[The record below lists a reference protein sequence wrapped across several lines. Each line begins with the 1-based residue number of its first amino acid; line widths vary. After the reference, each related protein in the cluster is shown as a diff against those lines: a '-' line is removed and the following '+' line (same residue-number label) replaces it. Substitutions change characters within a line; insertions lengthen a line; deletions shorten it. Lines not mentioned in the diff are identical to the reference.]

1 LAVWFFCEVN
11 LMTAHDE
18 TKLVSRQLD
27 LMIQL
32 LGSIRV
38 LLVTGVPRDA
48 LPGLRDD
55 LQSLTSAVQILS
67 GTLKR
72 RSEEKTSSAASA

>member
-1 LAVWFFCEVN
+1 
-11 LMTAHDE
+11 MMPYDE
-18 TKLVSRQLD
+18 KLVNRQLE

-38 LLVTGVPRDA
+38 SLVTGVPRDA
-48 LPGLRDD
+48 VPELRDD

-67 GTLKR
+67 SALKR
-72 RSEEKTSSAASA
+72 RSVEKAEAASA

>member
-1 LAVWFFCEVN
+1 MA
-11 LMTAHDE
+11 AHDE
-18 TKLVSRQLD
+18 TKLVSRQLE

-72 RSEEKTSSAASA
+72 RSEEKTSSAASAAAGSV

>member
-1 LAVWFFCEVN
+1 
-11 LMTAHDE
+11 
-18 TKLVSRQLD
+18 
-27 LMIQL
+27 MIQL

-48 LPGLRDD
+48 VPQLRDD
-55 LQSLTSAVQILS
+55 LQSLTSAVKILS

-72 RSEEKTSSAASA
+72 RLERKAAAG

>member
-1 LAVWFFCEVN
+1 
-11 LMTAHDE
+11 MTPDD
-18 TKLVSRQLD
+18 KLINRQLE
-27 LMIQL
+27 LMIKQ

-38 LLVTGVPRDA
+38 LLLSGVPRDA
-48 LPGLRDD
+48 VAELRDD

-72 RSEEKTSSAASA
+72 RSEDKAAVASA

>member
-1 LAVWFFCEVN
+1 
-11 LMTAHDE
+11 MTAKDE
-18 TKLVSRQLD
+18 QRLVNRQLEQ
-27 LMIQL
+27 MIQL
-32 LGSIRV
+32 LESIRV

-72 RSEEKTSSAASA
+72 RSEDKAASSASA

>member
-1 LAVWFFCEVN
+1 
-11 LMTAHDE
+11 MTTDDE
-18 TKLVSRQLD
+18 AKLVSRQLE
-27 LMIQL
+27 LMLQL

-38 LLVTGVPRDA
+38 LLVSGVPRDA

-67 GTLKR
+67 ARLKR
-72 RSEEKTSSAASA
+72 RSEEKEASASA

>member
-1 LAVWFFCEVN
+1 
-11 LMTAHDE
+11 MIPDDD
-18 TKLVSRQLD
+18 KLVHRQLE
-27 LMIQL
+27 LMIAL

-38 LLVTGVPRDA
+38 SLVTGVPRDA
-48 LPGLRDD
+48 LAELRDD

-72 RSEEKTSSAASA
+72 RSEEKAVAASA

>member
-1 LAVWFFCEVN
+1 
-11 LMTAHDE
+11 MKIDDE
-18 TKLVSRQLD
+18 AKLVAGQLE
-27 LMIQL
+27 LMNQL

-38 LLVTGVPRDA
+38 LLVNGVPRDA

-72 RSEEKTSSAASA
+72 RSEEKAASSASA

>member
-1 LAVWFFCEVN
+1 
-11 LMTAHDE
+11 MKPDDE
-18 TKLVSRQLD
+18 AKLVAGQLE
-27 LMIQL
+27 LMNQL

-38 LLVTGVPRDA
+38 LLVNGVPRDA

-72 RSEEKTSSAASA
+72 RSEEKAASSASA

>member
-1 LAVWFFCEVN
+1 
-11 LMTAHDE
+11 MTAEDE
-18 TKLVSRQLD
+18 AKLVSRELE

-55 LQSLTSAVQILS
+55 LQSLTSAVRILS
-67 GTLKR
+67 GRLKR
-72 RSEEKTSSAASA
+72 RSEEKEASAASA

>member
-1 LAVWFFCEVN
+1 
-11 LMTAHDE
+11 MPDDD
-18 TKLVSRQLD
+18 KLVNTQLEQ
-27 LMIQL
+27 MIEL

-38 LLVTGVPRDA
+38 LLLTGVPRNA
-48 LPGLRDD
+48 VAELRDD

-72 RSEEKTSSAASA
+72 RSEEKGIAASV

>member
-1 LAVWFFCEVN
+1 
-11 LMTAHDE
+11 MKSDDE
-18 TKLVSRQLD
+18 AKLVTGQLE

-48 LPGLRDD
+48 VAELRDD

-72 RSEEKTSSAASA
+72 RSEEKAASAASA